1 MPVPHLAR
9 PRPPRPAAAALAA
22 RLAVAIASGP
32 APGTTPRPPR
42 PRPIRLAAL
51 ALALLGACT
60 DLPVSPGPDAVLDV
74 DLALPWRT
82 ATVADV
88 GGVPELVARGID
100 RARRNPR
107 IRSLLVVR
115 DGRLV
120 VEEYFGV
127 GGPDDLH
134 DVRSVTKSVVSALAG
149 FSLAR
154 GEVRSLDDP
163 VSDYIGAFVP
173 DLDPARG
180 AITIRHLLTMTSG
193 LEWDESEGFGSYSAW
208 IRSGDPLGYLL
219 DQPFSHTPGTRFTYN
234 SAAVHLLGVALEQ
247 ASVMQLPTL
256 AQFALFEPMGISRS
270 RWEALNG
277 GFYNGGSGIDL
288 RPRDLARF
296 GQLYLQNGSSG
307 GNRIL
312 PAEWIELTTAPARFG
327 STVFG
332 PLGRVR
338 YGHLWWAAPDAPD
351 PLYFAWG
358 YGGQFVVVVPG
369 LRLVAVAT
377 NDWRRVSEDGGAG
390 LYERMTMD
398 ILVEDII
405 PAFR

>member
-1 MPVPHLAR
+1 MPAPRLSR
-9 PRPPRPAAAALAA
+9 PRAPRSVAVRYAAA
-22 RLAVAIASGP
+22 
-32 APGTTPRPPR
+32 
-42 PRPIRLAAL
+42 

-60 DLPVSPGPDAVLDV
+60 DAPVGPGPDPALDV

-88 GGVPELVARGID
+88 GGLPEMVSRGLD

-134 DVRSVTKSVVSALAG
+134 DVRSVTKSVVSALVG

-154 GEVRSLDDP
+154 GEIGSLDDP
-163 VSDYIGAFVP
+163 VSGYIEDIVP
-173 DLDPARG
+173 DLGPAHG
-180 AITIRHLLTMTSG
+180 AITIRQLLTMTSG
-193 LEWDESEGFGSYSAW
+193 LAWDESGGFGSYIDW

-219 DQPFSHTPGTRFTYN
+219 DRPFAHAPGTRFTYN
-234 SAAVHLLGVALEQ
+234 SAAVHLLGVVAEQ
-247 ASVMQLPTL
+247 ANVMQLPVL
-256 AQFALFEPMGISRS
+256 SQFALFDPMGIPRS
-270 RWEALNG
+270 RWESLYG

-307 GNRIL
+307 GRQLL
-312 PAEWIELTTAPARFG
+312 PGEWVELTTAPAGFG
-327 STVFG
+327 ATTFG
-332 PLGRVR
+332 PLGRVG
-338 YGHLWWAAPDAPD
+338 YGHLWWTAPDAPD
-351 PLYFAWG
+351 PLFFAWG

-377 NDWRRVSEDGGAG
+377 NDWYRVSQDGGAA

-398 ILVEDII
+398 VLVEEII